1 MIAQDKDEL
10 GVYVIKY
17 VHVEITCLVALRWS
31 EDDGNVSIVRDG
43 RQMRISGKA
52 VLEKRAGDKE
62 ARLLRIEDIG
72 LDSQLNLLFLDEYDE
87 HTTLL
92 FETL

>member
-1 MIAQDKDEL
+1 M
-10 GVYVIKY
+10 
-17 VHVEITCLVALRWS
+17 VALSWS
-31 EDDGNVSIVRDG
+31 QNENEEIPQLCDG
-43 RQMRISGKA
+43 RVMRISGKA
-52 VLEKRAGDKE
+52 VLEKTNRDRE

-87 HTTLL
+87 HTNLI